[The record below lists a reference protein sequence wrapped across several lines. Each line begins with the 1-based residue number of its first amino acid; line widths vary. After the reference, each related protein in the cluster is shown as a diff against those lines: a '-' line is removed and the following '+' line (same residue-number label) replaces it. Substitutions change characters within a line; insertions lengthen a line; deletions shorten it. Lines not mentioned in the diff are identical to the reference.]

1 MYISLYICFCQII
14 WLLLTYFSLLFFT
27 PLIIIIWSTYILF
40 FPLFVYIFRLLFG
53 CFGLF
58 LWGTHAHTQVHSNTF
73 TQTKRSTAWWGVH
86 GCSTCPERVI
96 IHALLHFSFLYCFFI
111 SFHVLRLCFTIFLAA
126 FYLKSKKK
134 KSYYTRAH
142 THTHKL
148 ADFLTPDLFFF
159 FFFSQQ
165 GDRV

>member
-111 SFHVLRLCFTIFLAA
+111 SFHVWRLCFTISLAA
-126 FYLKSKKK
+126 FYLEKRAASTPALKIKKK
-134 KSYYTRAH
+134 KKLLHTSTH
-142 THTHKL
+142 THTNL
-148 ADFLTPDLFFF
+148 RTF
-159 FFFSQQ
+159 
-165 GDRV
+165 